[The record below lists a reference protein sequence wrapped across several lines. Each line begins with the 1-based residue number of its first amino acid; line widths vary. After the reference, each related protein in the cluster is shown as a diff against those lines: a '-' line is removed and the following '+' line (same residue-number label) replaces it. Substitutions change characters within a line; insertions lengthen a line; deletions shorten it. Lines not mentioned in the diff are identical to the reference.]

1 MLCNNNIMFCNT
13 CNQTRDGKFC
23 SECGSKLNEVK
34 TILPNNPATQHSEQ
48 KENHSIENQFNE
60 NKDGVSHS
68 NVTGSKAV
76 ENEDLFC
83 ITHPKTYN
91 YEGIKTVEAIPVSL
105 LEESS
110 YNKIDSKS
118 NENSEKTEDLAENK
132 THERSNHLV
141 SNPSENKSV
150 YSPAESIG
158 NNNDGKEKLNNLIN
172 NTKEKDMAQAEIKP
186 YERSNNF
193 ESNPLENMGV
203 FSSAKNV
210 GNKSDDEE
218 KLNNLSNSA
227 KVEDVD
233 LPENKPHEKNNRLE
247 SSPLEKSVGNKV
259 DDEEKLN
266 LSNSTKVEDVDL
278 PENKPHKNNNRL
290 ESSPLEKSVGNEA
303 DDEEKLNNISNSTKV
318 EDVDLPENKSHEKNN
333 SFEPSLLEKSV
344 GNKADVKEK
353 INNLS
358 NSTKVEDVDLPEN
371 KPHEKNNR
379 LESSPLEKSVGNE
392 ADDEGKLNNL
402 SNSTKVGDMDL
413 PEKSLMKKIAILNQI
428 H

>member
-1 MLCNNNIMFCNT
+1 MLCNNNIMFCNA

-34 TILPNNPATQHSEQ
+34 STILPNNPATQHSEQ

-233 LPENKPHEKNNRLE
+233 LPENKPH
-247 SSPLEKSVGNKV
+247 
-259 DDEEKLN
+259 
-266 LSNSTKVEDVDL
+266 
-278 PENKPHKNNNRL
+278 KNNNRL

>member
-1 MLCNNNIMFCNT
+1 MLCNNNIMFCNA

-34 TILPNNPATQHSEQ
+34 STILPNNPATQHSEQ

-141 SNPSENKSV
+141 SNPSENKGV
-150 YSPAESIG
+150 YSPAENVG

-186 YERSNNF
+186 HERSNTF

-233 LPENKPHEKNNRLE
+233 LPE
-247 SSPLEKSVGNKV
+247 S
-259 DDEEKLN
+259 
-266 LSNSTKVEDVDL
+266 
-278 PENKPHKNNNRL
+278 KPHKNNNRL

-333 SFEPSLLEKSV
+333 HFESNPLENKGVSSSAENI
-344 GNKADVKEK
+344 GNNNDDKEK
-353 INNLS
+353 LKNLS
-358 NSTKVEDVDLPEN
+358 NNTKEEVL
-371 KPHEKNNR
+371 
-379 LESSPLEKSVGNE
+379 LKSLQYQQIFFVYQNY
-392 ADDEGKLNNL
+392 NL
-402 SNSTKVGDMDL
+402 SIY
-413 PEKSLMKKIAILNQI
+413 KIQVCR
-428 H
+428 